1 MWRRQAGEFF
11 LFTGR
16 HAPRF
21 PGAAVLAWAWVSGGG
36 KTWKEKKERTG
47 MERQGV
53 VTAKGSPVTL
63 LGPELKPGDKASGFT
78 VLDREL
84 KEKKLEDFV
93 GKKVLISV
101 TPSLD
106 TPVCDM
112 QARRFNEEAAKLGD
126 DVAVLNIS
134 VDLPFAIERFC
145 AAAGIDRV
153 EALSDHRDASFGEAY
168 GVLMKELRLLARAI
182 FIIDTEGTIRYAEVV
197 PEITEHPDYEGAL
210 KALQNT

>member
-1 MWRRQAGEFF
+1 MTHGFPVPESQRGHVLPGKRRDREEK
-11 LFTGR
+11 GR
-16 HAPRF
+16 TR
-21 PGAAVLAWAWVSGGG
+21 
-36 KTWKEKKERTG
+36 
-47 MERQGV
+47 MERPGV
-53 VTAKGSPVTL
+53 VTVKGNPITL
-63 LGPELKPGDKASGFT
+63 LGQEVRPGDRAPAFT

-84 KEKKLEDFV
+84 KERRLEDFA

-112 QARRFNEEAAKLGD
+112 QARRFNEEAAGLGD

-145 AAAGIDRV
+145 TAAGIDRV
-153 EALSDHRDASFGEAY
+153 EALSDHRDTSFGEAY

-182 FIIDTEGTIRYAEVV
+182 FIVDPEGTVRYAEIVR
-197 PEITEHPDYEGAL
+197 EIAEQPDYEEAL
-210 KALQNT
+210 RALQGT